1 MAYILTI
8 VSYILYII
16 FSVVYGDITLNPS
29 IVSNKIYQ
37 IDFTIIFENLSVKA
51 QTSGKNKKKNKQL
64 DIYKEYYDAKI
75 EGKYY
80 LFSSNLFLCID
91 KSEKYFLLIGNNYY
105 KVNVKIGSTI
115 EINSLSLQ
123 FSLPSNIQYYG
134 YIAEIKFEG
143 YIEKIGRCGVSE
155 NELIIYGIKDRNIYF
170 YYTLEK
176 EGYQLTIDLIEELSC
191 KLLESDLYHNRSN

>member
-1 MAYILTI
+1 MVYILTI
-8 VSYILYII
+8 VTYILYII
-16 FSVVYGDITLNPS
+16 FSVVNGDITRNPS

-37 IDFTIIFENLSVKA
+37 IDFTIIFEKLSVKVP
-51 QTSGKNKKKNKQL
+51 TSGLFKKNNKQL
-64 DIYKEYYDAKI
+64 DIYQEYYAAKI

-91 KSEKYFLLIGNNYY
+91 KSKKYFLLIGNNYY
-105 KVNVKIGSTI
+105 TVNVKIGSTI

-155 NELIIYGIKDRNIYF
+155 NELIIYGIKDGNIYF

-176 EGYQLTIDLIEELSC
+176 EGYQLTIDLIE
-191 KLLESDLYHNRSN
+191 